1 LKKNLAE
8 LTPGLFQNL
17 FVERNEGSCG
27 CCQFKAQL
35 IVKARF
41 VTS

>member
-1 LKKNLAE
+1 MKKKQDE
-8 LTPGLFQNL
+8 LTLGLFQNL

-27 CCQFKAQL
+27 CCQFKARL
-35 IVKARF
+35 RVKARF